1 MHFAY
6 VIVNQNGPK
15 RYDGEV
21 NDVEIYSHLVKSG
34 ISRRRMTPPKH
45 ESDRAKGHGE
55 FLSFVER
62 MISYD
67 KGRNELIKAYKEA
80 TSGEETSTHPQV
92 EQRVWVDCRLLHW
105 PIAEGRPLM
114 RTKIALA
121 EGSKVF
127 FGKEGYVRAVTT
139 PAQSQEAKDQ
149 QREQHK
155 QKQKQK
161 DKNVHNPGS
170 AGRSTRRR

>member
-1 MHFAY
+1 
-6 VIVNQNGPK
+6 
-15 RYDGEV
+15 
-21 NDVEIYSHLVKSG
+21 
-34 ISRRRMTPPKH
+34 
-45 ESDRAKGHGE
+45 
-55 FLSFVER
+55 
-62 MISYD
+62 
-67 KGRNELIKAYKEA
+67 
-80 TSGEETSTHPQV
+80 
-92 EQRVWVDCRLLHW
+92 
-105 PIAEGRPLM
+105 M

-139 PAQSQEAKDQ
+139 PVQSQEAKDQ